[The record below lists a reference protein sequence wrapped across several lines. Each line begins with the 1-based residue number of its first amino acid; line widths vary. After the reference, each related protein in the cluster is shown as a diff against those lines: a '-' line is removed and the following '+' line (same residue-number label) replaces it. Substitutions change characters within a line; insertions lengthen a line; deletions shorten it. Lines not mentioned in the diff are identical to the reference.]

1 MPAPQVPEIHRDRR
15 VAESFGGDAERYDR
29 ARPAYPEALVQ
40 RIIAASPGRHV
51 LDAGCGT
58 GIEAR
63 QFQAAGCSV
72 LGVEPD
78 GRMAEFARGT
88 GVEVEVATLEAW
100 DPAGR
105 RFDAVIAGTAWHWVD
120 PVAGAAKAAQ
130 VLRPG
135 GLIAPFHHV
144 FQTPPEILDALASA
158 YRRVAPD
165 SPVSF
170 SSLRQALDAYQALF
184 DKIAD
189 GIRAARQF
197 SEPEQWQFDWERSYT
212 RAEWLDQLPTQGHL
226 NLLPP
231 GKLAQVLDSVG
242 AAIDA
247 MGGCFTMPYAT
258 VAVTAKRT
266 GAPEIPPSPPG
277 TPVTGWPV

>member
-1 MPAPQVPEIHRDRR
+1 MTSPQQPVTEPHRDRR

-29 ARPAYPEALVQ
+29 ARPAYPAALVH
-40 RIIAASPGRHV
+40 RIMDASPGRHV
-51 LDAGCGT
+51 LDVGCGT

-63 QFQAAGCSV
+63 QFQAAGCTV

-78 GRMAEFARGT
+78 ARMAGFARGT

-120 PVAGAAKAAQ
+120 PEAGAAKAAQ

-144 FQTPPEILDALASA
+144 FQTPPGVLEALARA
-158 YRRVAPD
+158 YQEAVPD
-165 SPVSF
+165 SQVSF
-170 SSLRQALDAYQALF
+170 QSLSRALDAYQALF

-189 GIRAARQF
+189 GIRKTGRF
-197 SEPEQWQFDWERSYT
+197 TEPEQWQFGWERSYT
-212 RAEWLDQLPTQGHL
+212 RDEWLDQLPTQGHL

-231 GKLAQVLDSVG
+231 GKLARVLAAVG

-247 MGGCFTMPYAT
+247 MGGSFTMPYTT
-258 VAVTAKRT
+258 VAVTALRT
-266 GAPEIPPSPPG
+266 GAG
-277 TPVTGWPV
+277 C